1 MTSVHVTTSLDSLER
16 DMRRIAVES
25 VTDCA
30 RIVDRNLEEG
40 NTIARAFAKESAGRH
55 GKHYASAFGVDHYPE
70 APLAEVIVFGGEYGP
85 DASMPQGNMSF
96 EFGSR
101 NQKPHLDLAKSA
113 DIIGPKMESDVLDAI
128 DRWFWPET

>member
-1 MTSVHVTTSLDSLER
+1 MPEIHVSTTLDSLER
-16 DMRRIAVES
+16 DLREIAVRS
-25 VTDCA
+25 ASDCGE
-30 RIVDRNLEEG
+30 IVDRNLEEG

-55 GKHYASAFGVDHYPE
+55 GKHYPSAFTVDHHPD
-70 APLAEVIVFGGEYGP
+70 APFAEVIVFGGEYGP

-96 EFGSR
+96 EYGSR

-113 DIIGPKMESDVLDAI
+113 DIVGPKMEADVLEAI